1 MVCPHSVFRFPLG
14 IGGGRRGQGIGEMA
28 LRTFEDLDVWKRAC
42 RLAVAVCEELRTCKD
57 LGLRD
62 QMQRAAISIPS
73 NIAEGSERDSRQDF
87 VRFLRIAKGSAAE
100 LRTQCYIA
108 SRLCAVPGGRFSDFA
123 EDCRAVSAMLQALIR
138 SLNPPASGKR
148 NTEN

>member
-1 MVCPHSVFRFPLG
+1 
-14 IGGGRRGQGIGEMA
+14 MA
-28 LRTFEDLDVWKRAC
+28 YQSFEKLEVWKRAC
-42 RLAVAVCEELRTCKD
+42 RLAVVVSQALRD
-57 LGLRD
+57 SRQFALRD

-87 VRFLRIAKGSAAE
+87 IRFLRIAKGSAAE

-108 SRLCAVPGGRFSDFA
+108 KKLDLITKSDADEFIQ
-123 EDCRAVSAMLQALIR
+123 ETKELSAMLQGLIR
-138 SLNPPASGKR
+138 SFEKL